1 MVNFVKLLRG
11 GGQETWVL
19 NEGQEYWLPIAGY
32 TYAQQT
38 PQFISNGMQ
47 FYGLYANE
55 KILIYLTGPGG
66 ATEGNYMVVCYE
78 TNPFK
83 VAFVDQ
89 AYRTVT
95 FLESPTGDLLTW
107 LQSNGVKQ

>member
-1 MVNFVKLLRG
+1 
-11 GGQETWVL
+11 
-19 NEGQEYWLPIAGY
+19 
-32 TYAQQT
+32 
-38 PQFISNGMQ
+38 MQ
-47 FYGLYANE
+47 FYGLFAGN
-55 KILIYLTGPGG
+55 KILTYLTGPGG

-95 FLESPTGDLLTW
+95 FLEPPTCDLLTW
-107 LQSNGVKQ
+107 LQNNGVKQ